1 MRLKKRGIFIGVLSL
16 LVFLLA
22 MAFPFGPLLPFNE
35 AFQISFADAIKQFS
49 QAIKTG
55 QWPYAAKQS

>member
-1 MRLKKRGIFIGVLSL
+1 MNIYIDSPDNYRNL
-16 LVFLLA
+16 
-22 MAFPFGPLLPFNE
+22 FNE

-49 QAIKTG
+49 QAIKNG